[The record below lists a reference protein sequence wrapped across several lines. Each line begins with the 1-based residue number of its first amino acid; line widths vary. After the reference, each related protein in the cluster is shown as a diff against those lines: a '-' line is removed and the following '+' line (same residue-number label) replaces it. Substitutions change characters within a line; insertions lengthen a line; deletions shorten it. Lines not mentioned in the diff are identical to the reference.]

1 MCQISANVKRI
12 REKLGLSQKELAD
25 RIGVSFPRISEIENG
40 KGEPRITTI
49 EKVARGL
56 GVSVLDL
63 LRPSKKKLE
72 NLLNT
77 VFTV

>member
-63 LRPSKKKLE
+63 LRPSKK
-72 NLLNT
+72 N
-77 VFTV
+77 

>member
-1 MCQISANVKRI
+1 MSNQITVEGIMCQISANVKRI

-63 LRPSKKKLE
+63 LRPSKK
-72 NLLNT
+72 N
-77 VFTV
+77 